1 MSETQNKIKVKIN
14 ELRKLHS
21 ELDIEISK
29 IVKVIPVDQVMLQRI
44 KKKKLK
50 LKDEISKLISNN
62 PEKKRQLEMS
72 GQNVASVV
80 PVMAGKNLHNT
91 KYLSSK
97 KEKGHLISDRYLDT
111 E

>member
-1 MSETQNKIKVKIN
+1 MSEEQNKIKAKIN

-50 LKDEISKLISNN
+50 LKDEISKL
-62 PEKKRQLEMS
+62 
-72 GQNVASVV
+72 
-80 PVMAGKNLHNT
+80 
-91 KYLSSK
+91 SS
-97 KEKGHLISDRYLDT
+97 HILPDIID
-111 E
+111 

>member
-1 MSETQNKIKVKIN
+1 MSEEQNQIKAKIN

-50 LKDEISKLISNN
+50 LKDEISKL
-62 PEKKRQLEMS
+62 
-72 GQNVASVV
+72 
-80 PVMAGKNLHNT
+80 
-91 KYLSSK
+91 SS
-97 KEKGHLISDRYLDT
+97 HILPDIIA
-111 E
+111 

>member
-1 MSETQNKIKVKIN
+1 MSEAQNKIKTKIN

-50 LKDEISKLISNN
+50 LKDEISKL
-62 PEKKRQLEMS
+62 
-72 GQNVASVV
+72 
-80 PVMAGKNLHNT
+80 
-91 KYLSSK
+91 SS
-97 KEKGHLISDRYLDT
+97 HILPDIIA
-111 E
+111 

>member
-1 MSETQNKIKVKIN
+1 MSEKQNKIKEKIN

-50 LKDEISKLISNN
+50 LKDEISKL
-62 PEKKRQLEMS
+62 
-72 GQNVASVV
+72 
-80 PVMAGKNLHNT
+80 
-91 KYLSSK
+91 SS
-97 KEKGHLISDRYLDT
+97 HILPDIIA
-111 E
+111 

>member
-1 MSETQNKIKVKIN
+1 MSEEQSKIKAKIN

-50 LKDEISKLISNN
+50 LKDEI
-62 PEKKRQLEMS
+62 
-72 GQNVASVV
+72 
-80 PVMAGKNLHNT
+80 GK
-91 KYLSSK
+91 LSS
-97 KEKGHLISDRYLDT
+97 HILPDIIA
-111 E
+111 

>member
-1 MSETQNKIKVKIN
+1 MFEEQNKIKAKIN

-50 LKDEISKLISNN
+50 LKDEISKL
-62 PEKKRQLEMS
+62 
-72 GQNVASVV
+72 
-80 PVMAGKNLHNT
+80 
-91 KYLSSK
+91 SS
-97 KEKGHLISDRYLDT
+97 HILPDIIA
-111 E
+111 

>member
-1 MSETQNKIKVKIN
+1 MSEAQNKIKAKIT

-50 LKDEISKLISNN
+50 LKDEIFK
-62 PEKKRQLEMS
+62 
-72 GQNVASVV
+72 
-80 PVMAGKNLHNT
+80 
-91 KYLSSK
+91 LSSYI
-97 KEKGHLISDRYLDT
+97 LPDIIA
-111 E
+111 

>member
-1 MSETQNKIKVKIN
+1 MSEEQNKIKAKIN

-50 LKDEISKLISNN
+50 LKDEISKL
-62 PEKKRQLEMS
+62 
-72 GQNVASVV
+72 
-80 PVMAGKNLHNT
+80 
-91 KYLSSK
+91 SS
-97 KEKGHLISDRYLDT
+97 HTLPDIIA
-111 E
+111 

>member
-1 MSETQNKIKVKIN
+1 MSKEQNKIKAKIN

-50 LKDEISKLISNN
+50 LKDEISKL
-62 PEKKRQLEMS
+62 
-72 GQNVASVV
+72 
-80 PVMAGKNLHNT
+80 
-91 KYLSSK
+91 SSRI
-97 KEKGHLISDRYLDT
+97 LPDIIA
-111 E
+111 